1 MRESYHHLDHDQR
14 CQLYILKERGDPIST
29 IAQQLGVHRSTIYR
43 ELSCNIGQEGYDYE
57 QADENARQ
65 RRENANHAKRK
76 MTPEMILIIEGKL
89 KLQWSPEQISGWL
102 NRLDPKTAVSH
113 ETIYRHIW
121 QDKRNGGT
129 LYKELRHAGKKYN
142 KCSKGVAGRGCIPH
156 RIDIDKRPPIVEEKT
171 RLGDWEL
178 DTIIGTGQSG
188 IIVSMVERRS
198 KLTRLKK
205 VSHRTAPQ
213 VGHALIECLGPVRE
227 FVHTLTSD
235 NGKEFANHEIVSR
248 SLNATFYFA
257 KPYHS
262 WERGLNEHTNGLI
275 RQYFPKSKS
284 FAEIS
289 VADIKR
295 VEERLNHRP
304 RKVLS
309 YLTPSEVFEKLSKES
324 LLQNFQAP

>member
-14 CQLYILKERGDPIST
+14 CQIYILKERGDPIST
-29 IAQQLGVHRSTIYR
+29 IAQQLGAHRSTIYR
-43 ELSCNIGQEGYDYE
+43 ELNGNTEQGGYDYK

-65 RRENANHAKRK
+65 RRENANRAKRK
-76 MTPEMILIIEGKL
+76 MTPEMILIIEENL
-89 KLQWSPEQISGWL
+89 KLQWSPEQISGRL
-102 NRLDPKTAVSH
+102 HRLDHKTAVSY
-113 ETIYRHIW
+113 ETIYQHIW
-121 QDKRNGGT
+121 KDKRNGGI
-129 LYKELRHAGKKYN
+129 LYKELRHSGKKYN
-142 KCSKGVAGRGCIPH
+142 KRGKGNAGRGCIPH
-156 RIDIDKRPPIVEEKT
+156 RVDIDERPPIVEEKT

-178 DTIIGTGQSG
+178 DTIIGAGQSG
-188 IIVSMVERRS
+188 IIVSMVERTS
-198 KLTRLKK
+198 KLTKLKK

-213 VGHALIECLGPVRE
+213 VGHALIDCLGPVRE

-235 NGKEFANHEIVSR
+235 NGKEFANHEIVSQ
-248 SLNATFYFA
+248 SLNAKFYFA

-289 VADIKR
+289 ADDIKR

-309 YLTPSEVFEKLSKES
+309 YLTPSEVFKKLGRES
-324 LLQNFQAP
+324 RLRNSRPP